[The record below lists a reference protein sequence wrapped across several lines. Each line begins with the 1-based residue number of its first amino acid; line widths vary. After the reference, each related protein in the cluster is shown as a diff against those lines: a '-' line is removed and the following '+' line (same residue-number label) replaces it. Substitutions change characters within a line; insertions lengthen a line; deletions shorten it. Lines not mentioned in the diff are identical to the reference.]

1 MTRQE
6 DDRLDVGIA
15 GWGWKQWKRNG
26 WVEGRGQYEYVDELL
41 CVCARVKVIKSNV
54 SFYTTL
60 FHYALYDHQRD
71 FTR

>member
-1 MTRQE
+1 MGNSGKGMTECKEKPLQVCRRTIV
-6 DDRLDVGIA
+6 RLV
-15 GWGWKQWKRNG
+15 
-26 WVEGRGQYEYVDELL
+26 
-41 CVCARVKVIKSNV
+41 CVCVCVKVIKSNV